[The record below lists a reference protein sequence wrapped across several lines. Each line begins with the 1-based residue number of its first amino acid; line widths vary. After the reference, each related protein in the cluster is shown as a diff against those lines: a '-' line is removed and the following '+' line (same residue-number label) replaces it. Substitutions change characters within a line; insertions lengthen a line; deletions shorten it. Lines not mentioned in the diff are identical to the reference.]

1 METREKILTCYTQ
14 HLREEGRTPESI
26 PRFCRDLEISERDF
40 FSQFASFEAVEKA
53 FWQELILDV
62 IQRVESSEEFGTF
75 DARQRLLTFLFA
87 FNEKSLDVRT
97 LMLMRFQNL
106 DIWKKPS
113 WSLGLEESYKEFVKR
128 ILDHGRVSGEVAGRG
143 KVSGIYPEGFYLV
156 FRAVIDFNMKD
167 ESSGFERTDA
177 FIEKSVN
184 LAFDVVRTQ
193 ALDSALDLLRFLVP
207 DLKWKPGN

>member
-1 METREKILTCYTQ
+1 MEAREKILNRYTQ
-14 HLREEGRTPESI
+14 ILREEGKVPESI

-40 FSQFASFEAVEKA
+40 FSQFASFETVEKS

-62 IQRVESSEEFGTF
+62 IQRVESGEEFGSF
-75 DARQRLLTFLFA
+75 DARQRLLTFFFA

-97 LMLMRFQNL
+97 LMLMRFQHL

-113 WSLGLEESYKEFVKR
+113 WSQGFEESFKEFVKR
-128 ILDHGRVSGEVAGRG
+128 ILDHGRESGEVAGRG
-143 KVSGIYPEGFYLV
+143 RVSSIYPDGFYLV
-156 FRAVIDFNMKD
+156 FRSIIDFNMKD
-167 ESSGFERTDA
+167 DSNGFERTDA

-193 ALDSALDLLRFLVP
+193 ALDSALDLARFLVP
-207 DLKWKPGN
+207 DMKWKPGS